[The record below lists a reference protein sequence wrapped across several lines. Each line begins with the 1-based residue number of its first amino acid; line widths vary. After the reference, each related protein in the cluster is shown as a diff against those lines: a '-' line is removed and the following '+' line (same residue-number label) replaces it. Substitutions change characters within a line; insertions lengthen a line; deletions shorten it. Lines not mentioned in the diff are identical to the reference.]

1 MEIPTLHGILFGFLF
16 FAAVVVSGVFLI
28 GDINANYDLNID
40 NSSFSETY
48 NTVDEIYNITRD
60 SEQDLYESDI
70 SEEELWSSMT
80 KGGFK
85 SILNVAFSTP
95 ELLEAIMKD
104 IATTLGLPPFV
115 VRFVFA
121 GFFIL
126 LVALAFY
133 FVMRLTPA

>member
-16 FAAVVVSGVFLI
+16 FSFVVVAGVFLI
-28 GDINANYDLNID
+28 GDVNHNYDITID
-40 NSSFSETY
+40 NSSFEETY
-48 NTVDEIYNITRD
+48 LVIDEVYNITR
-60 SEQDLYESDI
+60 ETQEDLYESDI

-85 SILNVAFSTP
+85 SVLNVALSTP
-95 ELLEAIMKD
+95 RLLEAIMKD

-126 LVALAFY
+126 IVALGFY
-133 FVMRLTPA
+133 FVMRLTPG

>member
-1 MEIPTLHGILFGFLF
+1 MNIPTLHGILFGFLLF
-16 FAAVVVSGVFLI
+16 SVIIVSGVFLI
-28 GDINANYDLNID
+28 GDINSNYDVTID
-40 NSSFSETY
+40 NSSFSTTY
-48 NTVDEIYNITRD
+48 NTVDEIYNITRA
-60 SEQDLYESDI
+60 SEEDLYESDI

-95 ELLEAIMKD
+95 SLLEAIMKD
-104 IATTLGLPPFV
+104 VALTLGLPPFV